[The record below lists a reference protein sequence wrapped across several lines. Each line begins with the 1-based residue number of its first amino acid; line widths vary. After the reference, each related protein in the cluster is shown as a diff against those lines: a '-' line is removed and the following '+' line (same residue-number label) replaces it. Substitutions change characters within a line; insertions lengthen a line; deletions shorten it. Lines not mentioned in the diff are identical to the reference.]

1 MAHWVT
7 LFPQHWEQWRAFLP
21 RARSPQAA
29 PWWAAQSEKEL
40 RDAGIPEVLWAM
52 PPSQHS
58 PWSLPLSP
66 APHLAVRCLGG
77 SPRIRPLVELA
88 PPPLHFS
95 CRPSPWPRPPLSSLM
110 ERGAQR
116 GAQPLSLW
124 NLLPRLS
131 DGETIWSVLWAVEK
145 AESRRMRVGPSGG
158 SCLQEEGA
166 QCSSG
171 DGPAAAP
178 TSPVPGRGR

>member
-1 MAHWVT
+1 MFGSLDDALSPT
-7 LFPQHWEQWRAFLP
+7 LGTLESLRRQGPQPPSSSLVGCPLRERAQG
-21 RARSPQAA
+21 S
-29 PWWAAQSEKEL
+29 
-40 RDAGIPEVLWAM
+40 EVLRAV

-58 PWSLPLSP
+58 PWSLLLSP

-95 CRPSPWPRPPLSSLM
+95 CRPIPWPRPPLSSLM

-145 AESRRMRVGPSGG
+145 AESRKM
-158 SCLQEEGA
+158 
-166 QCSSG
+166 
-171 DGPAAAP
+171 
-178 TSPVPGRGR
+178 